1 MVEYNSSERLSGIF
15 KVLSDPTRRSILT
28 ELCQQ
33 GPCRVTDL
41 AAFYDMSLN
50 AVSKHVKTMEKAGM
64 VERNSYG
71 REHWISANLEQ
82 VGEIQSWLGDLK
94 SIWQSSLDQLQQ
106 EIGDNND

>member
-1 MVEYNSSERLSGIF
+1 MVEYNSSEQLSGIF

-50 AVSKHVKTMEKAGM
+50 AVSKHVKAMEKAGM